1 MQRRLLNAVT
11 ATSSQDEE
19 PEDARSEEITT
30 HINEILP
37 FQKIPVAQTGRGREG
52 ESHVEGKYRLQCL

>member
-19 PEDARSEEITT
+19 PEDA
-30 HINEILP
+30 
-37 FQKIPVAQTGRGREG
+37 TGLNVLAKNRRN
-52 ESHVEGKYRLQCL
+52 